1 MTVLAAFV
9 PLLLLYGLVSGRV
22 ERSWLTPPILFT
34 AAGAALGLAVPALR
48 EWRADPE
55 LVLRVAEAGL
65 VLLLFTDA
73 SRTDLRVLRRIRALP
88 TRLLSTGMLLTLAL
102 GALAA
107 RAIFP
112 ALSWFEAGILS
123 AILAPTDAGLGQV
136 VVTSER
142 VPMRVR
148 QALNVEAGLN
158 DGLSVPFLLF
168 FLALAQAK
176 GADRAN
182 LAPFI
187 VEQLGYGAAI
197 GLAVGV
203 LGGRALGAAIRRDAI
218 VHSFRQVALVTLP
231 LLCALASEWAGASM
245 FIAAFVCGLAVQPG
259 FPDAGREAVEFT
271 DEWGQVFNLF
281 VFFLF
286 GLVVARRAPEL
297 SAATWIY
304 ALLSLTVIR
313 MLPVAVALLGTRLSR
328 ATVVFMGWFGPRG
341 LASIVLALVYLEGEA
356 HPPAQTTILRA
367 VIATVLL
374 SILAHGLSAKP
385 GIAAYARRLAAL
397 GPDAPELK

>member
-1 MTVLAAFV
+1 MSVLAAFL

-22 ERSWLTPPILFT
+22 ERSPLTPPIVFT

-48 EWRADPE
+48 DWRADSE

-73 SRTDLRVLRRIRALP
+73 SRTDLRVLHRIRALP
-88 TRLLSTGMLLTLAL
+88 ARLLSIGMLSTLAL

-136 VVTSER
+136 VVTSDR
-142 VPMRVR
+142 VPMRIR

-176 GADRAN
+176 GGDRAH
-182 LAPFI
+182 LTPFV
-187 VEQLGYGAAI
+187 VEQLGYGAGI
-197 GLAVGV
+197 GLAVGFV
-203 LGGRALGAAIRRDAI
+203 GGWALGTATRRDAM
-218 VHSFRQVALVTLP
+218 VRSFRQIALVTLP

-259 FPDAGREAVEFT
+259 FPEAGRESVEFT

-286 GLVVARRAPEL
+286 GLVVARRVSELAAP
-297 SAATWIY
+297 AWIY
-304 ALLSLTVIR
+304 AIASLTIVRLI
-313 MLPVAVALLGTRLSR
+313 PVAVALLGTRLSR

-356 HPPAQTTILRA
+356 HPPAETTIVHA

-385 GIAAYARRLAAL
+385 GIAAYARRVEAL